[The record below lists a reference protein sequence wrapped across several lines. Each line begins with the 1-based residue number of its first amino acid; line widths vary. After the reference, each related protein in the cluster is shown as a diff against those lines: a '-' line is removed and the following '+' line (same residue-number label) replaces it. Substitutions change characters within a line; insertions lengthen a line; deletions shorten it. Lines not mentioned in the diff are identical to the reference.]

1 MKRRLMTLIL
11 GGMLTASMLAG
22 CGGSK
27 EAAKTSSST
36 AVESEADDAASESV
50 AEEDEEE
57 ADSEDTAD
65 EADSEETA
73 EESTS
78 TGEERTAS
86 GVSWTFGD
94 IDASMIKA
102 AVVSDPTDEGVET
115 VATFINAP
123 DGETYAA
130 MGQVLSADGV
140 KPDNADIYLV
150 HVTSDNMKTTESDGL
165 QWTTVQGPDLYTG
178 EDIKIGFAESADSG
192 EASEDQCAVFDESGQ
207 VLNAHYLTAD
217 QAVQY
222 LGVCAGLQASLSE

>member
-1 MKRRLMTLIL
+1 MKKRLMTLIL

-50 AEEDEEE
+50 EEE
-57 ADSEDTAD
+57 ADSEETAD

-73 EESTS
+73 DDTAEE
-78 TGEERTAS
+78 ETAS
-86 GVSWTFGD
+86 GVTWTFGD

-102 AVVSDPTDEGVET
+102 AAVSDPTDDGIET
-115 VATFINAP
+115 VVTFINAP

-130 MGQVLSADGV
+130 MGQVQSSDGE
-140 KPDNADIYLV
+140 KADNADIYLV
-150 HVTSDNMKTTESDGL
+150 HMTSDNVNTSSSDGL
-165 QWTTVQGPDLYTG
+165 EWTTVQGPDLYTG
-178 EDIKIGFAESADSG
+178 DDIKIGIAESSDSG
-192 EASEDQCAVFDESGQ
+192 TDSDDQCAVFDESGT

-217 QAVQY
+217 EAVKY
-222 LGVCAGLQASLSE
+222 LGVCAGLQAALSE